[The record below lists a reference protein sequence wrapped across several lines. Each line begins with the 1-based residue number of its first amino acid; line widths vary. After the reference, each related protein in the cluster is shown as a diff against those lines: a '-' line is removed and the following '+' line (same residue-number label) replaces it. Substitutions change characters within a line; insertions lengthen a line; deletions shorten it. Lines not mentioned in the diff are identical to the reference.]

1 MTPKLFLWENIDR
14 SIAPFERRR
23 NEMAQFTEP
32 EKQRNIT
39 ADTIEVQ
46 NIIRE
51 WFKIYTPLSW

>member
-1 MTPKLFLWENIDR
+1 
-14 SIAPFERRR
+14 
-23 NEMAQFTEP
+23 MAQFTEP

-51 WFKIYTPLSW
+51 WFKIYTPLSWELLENE